1 MSLPPIC
8 FRLSRFGFLL
18 LTACGSGQPGPTAG
32 PPTTTTQQGTTQR
45 PAHLFQTGLV
55 DAFLAGMLDGNY
67 RVGDLHQ
74 HGDFGLGAFNNFD
87 GELLLLDGKLYQVKA
102 DGHAYAAADSLRTPF
117 SVVNFFRP
125 DTTFSLRRR
134 LPQAQLFA
142 YLDSAVRG
150 TNKLLAIKLT
160 GRFRYVKA
168 RSNPPVYQRP
178 YPPVAALIGGQKIF
192 EHRQVQGT
200 FVGYRLPAYLQG
212 INVPGYHFHFLTAD
226 HQAGGHVLD
235 FTTDSVTVAVDELPS
250 FSVELPT
257 HPDFQRLNLAKN
269 RQAELNKVESR

>member
-1 MSLPPIC
+1 MNLPRIC
-8 FRLSRFGFLL
+8 SRLSRFGFLL
-18 LTACGSGQPGPTAG
+18 LTACGSGQPGPAAG
-32 PPTTTTQQGTTQR
+32 PPAAATAQQGTTR
-45 PAHLFQTGLV
+45 SASLFQTGLV
-55 DAFLAGMLDGNY
+55 DAFLAGMLNGNY
-67 RVGDLHQ
+67 RVGGLHQ

-102 DGHAYAAADSLRTPF
+102 DGHAYAATDSLRTPF

-134 LPQAQLFA
+134 LPQTQLFA

-178 YPPVAALIGGQKIF
+178 YPPVAALIGGRKFLSTTRFGVHSWATACQPTCKESTFRGIIF
-192 EHRQVQGT
+192 T
-200 FVGYRLPAYLQG
+200 FSRPTTKLGATCWILQ
-212 INVPGYHFHFLTAD
+212 
-226 HQAGGHVLD
+226 
-235 FTTDSVTVAVDELPS
+235 
-250 FSVELPT
+250 PT
-257 HPDFQRLNLAKN
+257 P
-269 RQAELNKVESR
+269 